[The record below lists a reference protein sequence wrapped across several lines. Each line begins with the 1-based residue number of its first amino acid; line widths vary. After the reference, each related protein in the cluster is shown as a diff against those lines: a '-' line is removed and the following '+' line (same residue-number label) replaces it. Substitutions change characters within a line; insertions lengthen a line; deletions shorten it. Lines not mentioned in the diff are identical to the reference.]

1 MAALREGRLSVATF
15 CGLMASCAASPPAVS
30 TAPSETSLTS
40 ASFAD
45 GQEPLPRYR
54 SKRLALS
61 LPLPQGRSWRIDDHS
76 RPELIAVHPPTHSRV
91 LVAIVRADDLV
102 GRKQCEELALA
113 RKLVPESPVQILDE
127 EVAVTQGTFDTRIRV
142 TLRPSEDERGPLE
155 GHVTAFGGFL
165 RKCYVFDFSTEV
177 ARAADEPVLSSR
189 LAFARARILGGLELD
204 SFATIS
210 RARPDRRDAAPSP

>member
-1 MAALREGRLSVATF
+1 MPVRCEGALAILMCCSVA
-15 CGLMASCAASPPAVS
+15 ASCAASPLPSPAPPEP
-30 TAPSETSLTS
+30 TPS
-40 ASFAD
+40 AAVFPD
-45 GQEPLPRYR
+45 GPEPLPRYR

-61 LPLPQGRSWRIDDHS
+61 LPLPLGRAWRIDDHS
-76 RPELIAVHPPTHSRV
+76 RPALIAVHPPTHSRV

-102 GRKQCEELALA
+102 GRNQCEELALA
-113 RKLVPESPVQILDE
+113 QKLVPETPAQTLDD

-142 TLRPSEDERGPLE
+142 TLRPSEDERGPLV

-177 ARAADEPVLSSR
+177 ARAADEPALSSR

-204 SFATIS
+204 SFASIS
-210 RARPDRRDAAPSP
+210 RPRPGSRDAAPIP

>member
-1 MAALREGRLSVATF
+1 MPVRCEGAPAVLIC
-15 CGLMASCAASPPAVS
+15 CGLTASCPGSLPQATAPAVS
-30 TAPSETSLTS
+30 SQS
-40 ASFAD
+40 AAVFPD
-45 GQEPLPRYR
+45 GPEPLPRYR

-61 LPLPQGRSWRIDDHS
+61 LPLPQGPAWRIDDHS

-113 RKLVPESPVQILDE
+113 QKLVPESPAQTLDD

-142 TLRPSEDERGPLE
+142 TLRPSEDERGPLV
-155 GHVTAFGGFL
+155 GHVMAFGGFL

-177 ARAADEPVLSSR
+177 ARAAEEPALSSR

-210 RARPDRRDAAPSP
+210 RPRPGGRDAAPGP

>member
-1 MAALREGRLSVATF
+1 M
-15 CGLMASCAASPPAVS
+15 
-30 TAPSETSLTS
+30 APSEPSLPVDV
-40 ASFAD
+40 FPE
-45 GQEPLPRYR
+45 GPEPLPRYR

-61 LPLPQGRSWRIDDHS
+61 LPLPQGRTWRIDDHS
-76 RPELIAVHPPTHSRV
+76 RPELIAVHPATRSRV

-113 RKLVPESPVQILDE
+113 RKLVADNPLQTLDE

-142 TLRPSEDERGPLE
+142 TLRPSQDERGPLV

-165 RKCYVFDFSTEV
+165 RKCYIFDFSTEV
-177 ARAADEPVLSSR
+177 ARATDEPALSSR

-204 SFATIS
+204 SFATMTRS
-210 RARPDRRDAAPSP
+210 LPARRDAAPSP